1 MGIGEILTNL
11 PAQTAGIILQLVSIV
26 IDLIKAGD
34 DQDAQEDALMRGQE
48 AIKKEMD
55 RRRFG

>member
-1 MGIGEILTNL
+1 MGIGDVLTNL
-11 PAQTAGIILQLVSIV
+11 PAQTAGIILQLVSLV

-34 DQDAQEDALMRGQE
+34 NEDAQEEALMRGQE
-48 AIKKEMD
+48 AIKKEID

>member
-1 MGIGEILTNL
+1 MGIGDILTNL
-11 PAQTAGIILQLVSIV
+11 PAQTAGIILQLVSLV

-34 DQDAQEDALMRGQE
+34 NEDAQEEALMRGQE
-48 AIKKEMD
+48 AIKKEID